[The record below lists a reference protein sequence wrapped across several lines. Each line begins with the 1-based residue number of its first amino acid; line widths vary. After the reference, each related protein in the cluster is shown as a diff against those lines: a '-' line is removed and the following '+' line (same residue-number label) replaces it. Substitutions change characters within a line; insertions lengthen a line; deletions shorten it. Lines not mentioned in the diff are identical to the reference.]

1 MTGLEALE
9 SIKFGCC
16 NFEDR
21 TLYGDEFKIIEK
33 ELKEKEET
41 NSKLDNLF
49 EELGIESKEDLIN
62 RLKAL
67 EIIIKYTYSG
77 GWSGDY
83 TTQYWDMRID
93 EIKVIEKVFKNVP
106 MHALS
111 DKKANY

>member
-1 MTGLEALE
+1 MNKGLEALE

-67 EIIIKYTYSG
+67 EIIIT
-77 GWSGDY
+77 
-83 TTQYWDMRID
+83 
-93 EIKVIEKVFKNVP
+93 
-106 MHALS
+106 
-111 DKKANY
+111 KKSRN